1 LNLGKRHY
9 GANKRGLGEGEA
21 INHKFR
27 EGFLMNPEGDVD
39 TRKNNGGNDQ
49 KDN

>member
-1 LNLGKRHY
+1 MNRKS
-9 GANKRGLGEGEA
+9 
-21 INHKFR
+21 R

-49 KDN
+49 KCN